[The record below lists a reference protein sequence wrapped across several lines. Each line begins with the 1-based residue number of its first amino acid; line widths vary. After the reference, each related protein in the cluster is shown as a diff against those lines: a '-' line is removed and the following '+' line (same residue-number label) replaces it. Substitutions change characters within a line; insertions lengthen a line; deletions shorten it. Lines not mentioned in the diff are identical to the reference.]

1 MKRKY
6 LVSVP
11 IMARVEVYVDAESE
25 EEARELAC
33 GKAEYN
39 IKDIYEDTIEP
50 VYFDNSVEDIE
61 IDLHEFAIK
70 EGYYVFDCKKE
81 FGEDFE

>member
-11 IMARVEVYVDAESE
+11 VMARVEVYVDAESIEEAKELAWEKAECNKDDINQDMIEPIYCKDTE
-25 EEARELAC
+25 EE
-33 GKAEYN
+33 
-39 IKDIYEDTIEP
+39 IKK
-50 VYFDNSVEDIE
+50 
-61 IDLHEFAIK
+61 DLHEFAIK

>member
-11 IMARVEVYVDAESE
+11 VMARVEVYVDAESE
-25 EEARELAC
+25 EEAKE
-33 GKAEYN
+33 KAWLEADEN
-39 IKDIYEDTIEP
+39 KEKINSETIE
-50 VYFDNSVEDIE
+50 VISYNDKISKIE
-61 IDLHEFAIK
+61 GELFEFAIS